1 MQIVEVGMADFM
13 VANDTFTLQSK
24 GIGSC
29 IVTCLYDSTQKI
41 GALSHIM
48 LPKHPE
54 KLDLNPRRFADTAL
68 PMALEELRRKGCKPD
83 HLTAQIIGGASMFE
97 HIGTFINNIGE
108 QNIQAVKQ
116 VLAEQ
121 GIHIVSAN
129 IGGAKGRN
137 VTFYLDSGK
146 VVVGSKT

>member
-1 MQIVEVGMADFM
+1 MQTIEVGMADFL
-13 VANDTFTLQSK
+13 VANDTFILESK

-29 IVTCLYDSTQKI
+29 VVTCLYDSTRKI

-48 LPKHPE
+48 LPERPE
-54 KLDLNPRRFADTAL
+54 TLDLNPRRFADTAL
-68 PMALEELRRKGCKPD
+68 PMALEELERKGCELR
-83 HLTAQIIGGASMFE
+83 HLTAHIVGGASMFE

-108 QNIQAVKQ
+108 QNIEAVKR
-116 VLAEQ
+116 VLADQ
-121 GIHIVSAN
+121 NIHIVSAN
-129 IGGAKGRN
+129 IGGGKGRN